1 MADGLAGGRRQARER
16 ALALLYEADAKSV
29 RPGAVIDELPVA
41 PDPFVV
47 ALVCGVEEH
56 AAEIDALLAEHAI
69 GWSVE
74 RMPVVDR
81 TLLRLATFEL
91 IGRPDVPTGA
101 VISEAID
108 LAKQYSTEES
118 GRFVNGVLSAVA
130 GATRPGQPAGA

>member
-1 MADGLAGGRRQARER
+1 VSDGVAGGRRQARER
-16 ALALLYEADAKSV
+16 ALAVLYEADAKDV
-29 RPGAVIDELPVA
+29 TPAVVIAEMPVA

-47 ALVCGVEEH
+47 ALVTGVEDRT
-56 AAEIDALLAEHAI
+56 AEIDALLARHAI
-69 GWSVE
+69 GWTVE

-130 GATRPGQPAGA
+130 AVTRPPAAAL

>member
-1 MADGLAGGRRQARER
+1 MADGVAGGRRQARER
-16 ALALLYEADAKSV
+16 ALALLYEADAKDV
-29 RPGAVIDELPVA
+29 RPGVVVAELPVV
-41 PDPFVV
+41 PDEFVV
-47 ALVCGVEEH
+47 ALVAGVEERTV
-56 AAEIDALLAEHAI
+56 EIDALLATHAI
-69 GWSVE
+69 GWTVE

-118 GRFVNGVLSAVA
+118 GKFVNGVLSAVA
-130 GATRPGQPAGA
+130 AATRPAAPTP